1 MLATGTDERQVLLG
15 SAFDLPCTAYA
26 CGPLTI
32 RPYSLN
38 AHRRAEALGL
48 VIVAAG
54 VDVARKVLPPVRYL
68 AELDALHWLLAGD
81 LDEVCSAFRAGI
93 GKAKAAAARSTLPA
107 GTAGLFSD
115 EMERILAIAKA
126 SLFNVVERPRKMGSE
141 PDPVPPPDQLEP
153 GVLAGLVLALA
164 DRLRASEDYI
174 LEWLPFP
181 RAMQY
186 LHAIQFQSPL
196 IWTIAPSALGPEPI
210 VDAPPEDPGFGEA
223 IDF

>member
-1 MLATGTDERQVLLG
+1 MFATGTDERQVLLG
-15 SAFDLPCTAYA
+15 SAFDLPCAPYA

-54 VDVARKVLPPVRYL
+54 VEAARKHLSPVRYL
-68 AELDALHWLLAGD
+68 AELDTLHWLLAAD
-81 LDEVCSAFRAGI
+81 LDMVRGTFRAGVDQ
-93 GKAKAAAARSTLPA
+93 ARKAASRSTLPA
-107 GTAGLFSD
+107 GTTGVFAA
-115 EMERILAIAKA
+115 EIARILNIAQA
-126 SLFNVVERPRKMGSE
+126 SLFDLADRDRKTSG
-141 PDPVPPPDQLEP
+141 DPETPPPDLIEP
-153 GVLAGLVLALA
+153 GVMAGLVLVLA

-196 IWTIAPSALGPEPI
+196 VWTIAPSGSGPAPVLE
-210 VDAPPEDPGFGEA
+210 APPEDPGFGEA

>member
-15 SAFDLPCTAYA
+15 SAFDLPCAPYA

-54 VDVARKVLPPVRYL
+54 VEMARKHLSPVRYL
-68 AELDALHWLLAGD
+68 AELDTLHWLLAED
-81 LDEVCSAFRAGI
+81 LDEVRACFRAGLDQ
-93 GKAKAAAARSTLPA
+93 ARKAASRSTLPA
-107 GTAGLFSD
+107 GTAGLFGG
-115 EMERILAIAKA
+115 EMERILRIAKA
-126 SLFNVVERPRKMGSE
+126 SLFDVVDRDRKINGESE
-141 PDPVPPPDQLEP
+141 TPPPDLLEP
-153 GVLAGLVLALA
+153 GVVAGLVLVLA
-164 DRLRASEDYI
+164 DRLRASEDFI

-181 RAMQY
+181 RLMQY
-186 LHAIQFQSPL
+186 LHAIQFQSPFV
-196 IWTIAPSALGPEPI
+196 WTIAPSGAGPEPVI
-210 VDAPPEDPGFGEA
+210 EAPPEDPGFGEA